1 MQLWIDNTGL
11 QSAGHCLE
19 GRASHDYD
27 VHGLLQLATLV
38 IFGNKVALNGFE
50 ANSIAKRSQEIVDK
64 LRTIGITEDILSINP
79 ITKPEYR
86 LACQT
91 AANSI
96 AAFLNDGF
104 ILLKSNCRENSM
116 QSRRRR
122 GYWGMSR

>member
-1 MQLWIDNTGL
+1 MITLDDNTGL
-11 QSAGHCLE
+11 QSAGLCLE

-64 LRTIGITEDILSINP
+64 LRTIGIEEGILSIKP
-79 ITKPEYR
+79 IAKPEYR

-96 AAFLNDGF
+96 ASVLYDGLNPVE
-104 ILLKSNCRENSM
+104 IQLPRELYAITP
-116 QSRRRR
+116 QERVR
-122 GYWGMSR
+122 GIWR